1 MIQNIVTWKLSKSFR
16 NRLSCTLKLIFPL
29 PGEPAHPSL
38 PNISIPALIFTS
50 WFLRK
55 EILEKVEV
63 KRRRWVVKN
72 ASFTRLL
79 FKIRLWSSK
88 KNCVICLFIESP
100 IKIMKNTFYFIS
112 KVLFV
117 LLIFKFFHDF
127 LDMLEKRLD

>member
-1 MIQNIVTWKLSKSFR
+1 MLH
-16 NRLSCTLKLIFPL
+16 L
-29 PGEPAHPSL
+29 PGYFLKSDYDL
-38 PNISIPALIFTS
+38 P
-50 WFLRK
+50 
-55 EILEKVEV
+55 
-63 KRRRWVVKN
+63 
-72 ASFTRLL
+72 
-79 FKIRLWSSK
+79 K